1 MEVLF
6 TGSSGFIGRNLR
18 AAVAKNWNLHFLH
31 HNNLYNQIPSQHM
44 DLGIHLAGNGDPTLS
59 VINCNYDLI
68 ANTIYTLNLFDRFD
82 FDKFIYFSS
91 GAVYDG
97 LTGAVSPSKTRVNPK
112 LPYAISKLATEQ
124 YLKYFAKK
132 GHIKKLI
139 IVRFFGAYGPHEPK
153 RKIYTRLVRQFGIN
167 RKPEFTIRGD
177 GKNLIDAMY
186 IDDTIEA
193 ILQLVERT
201 PNQEIIDLYAGYPI
215 TINQLLRIAAET
227 FDIDPDIKFEGKT
240 VEPIRFWSTDTA
252 FQFHPKISLKDG
264 LYKLREWLIKQGE
277 DN

>member
-97 LTGAVSPSKTRVNPK
+97 LAGAVSH
-112 LPYAISKLATEQ
+112 
-124 YLKYFAKK
+124 LKQE
-132 GHIKKLI
+132 LI
-139 IVRFFGAYGPHEPK
+139 PNYPMLSAS
-153 RKIYTRLVRQFGIN
+153 
-167 RKPEFTIRGD
+167 
-177 GKNLIDAMY
+177 
-186 IDDTIEA
+186 
-193 ILQLVERT
+193 LQQ
-201 PNQEIIDLYAGYPI
+201 NNI
-215 TINQLLRIAAET
+215 
-227 FDIDPDIKFEGKT
+227 
-240 VEPIRFWSTDTA
+240 
-252 FQFHPKISLKDG
+252 
-264 LYKLREWLIKQGE
+264 
-277 DN
+277 